1 MRANVFGIDFDP
13 FDQSALIDE
22 LMKRA
27 REGRA
32 GYVLTAN
39 LHHVSQIRQDVK
51 LRLAFADTTAI
62 TVPDGRPLLWMAR
75 LRGITLPHVTGA
87 DLVVPLCRVAAREQL
102 SVFLFGTTFETLA
115 ECGRRLSSSIEGL
128 NIAGIYS
135 PPFGFERNAAECA
148 LAADIIRAAAPA
160 IVLLALGVP
169 KQEIWAQQYATQLKI
184 QAICLG
190 ASLDFLAG
198 ARRRAPPV
206 FRRIGCEW
214 LWRMVTEPRR
224 LGMRYLTILC
234 WLPFLVTRELVAPV
248 RRREG

>member
-13 FDQSALIDE
+13 FDQSTLIDE

-27 REGRA
+27 REETS
-32 GYVLTAN
+32 GYVVTAN
-39 LHHVSQIRQDVK
+39 LQHVSRIRHDAK
-51 LRLAFADTTAI
+51 LRLALADATAI
-62 TVPDGRPLLWMAR
+62 IVPDGRPLLWMAR
-75 LRGITLPHVTGA
+75 LRGITLRHVTGA
-87 DLVVPLCRVAAREQL
+87 DLVVPLCRVAAREQV

-115 ECGRRLSSSIEGL
+115 ECGRRLSSSIEGI

-135 PPFGFERNAAECA
+135 PPFGFERNADECA
-148 LAADIIRAAAPA
+148 LAADIIREAAPA

-190 ASLDFLAG
+190 GSLDFLAG
-198 ARRRAPPV
+198 AQRRAPPV

-214 LWRMVTEPRR
+214 LWRMITEPRR
-224 LGMRYLTILC
+224 LGMRYLMILC
-234 WLPFLVTRELVAPV
+234 RLPFLVTRELVAPV